1 MIKLFLLIVCILNTI
16 YGNIIT
22 SAINKALKQTLYEQD
37 VEDLNAIHKIDNH
50 LVRRLI
56 VLPLTDAFNPNQASA
71 MFGKVQYG

>member
-1 MIKLFLLIVCILNTI
+1 MIKLCLLIVCILNTI

-22 SAINKALKQTLYEQD
+22 SAINRALKQTLYEQD

-56 VLPLTDAFNPNQASA
+56 VLPLTDAFNPNLASA